1 MLANILS
8 RYWWMTLLRGIIAIL
23 FGFFVVAQPG
33 ISLVALT
40 MVFGAFAF
48 VDGVGSL
55 ASAFGSRTEHES
67 WWIMLLWGLCGIAV
81 GLITFFSP
89 GLTALALL
97 FYIAAW
103 AIATGLIEL
112 FAAFKLREE
121 IEGEFWLGL
130 LGVLSIAFGVFMIA
144 RPGAGILSL
153 LWLIA
158 AYAIASGVT
167 LIALAFRTRG
177 FVKRLA

>member
-8 RYWWMTLLRGIIAIL
+8 RYWWMTLLRGIVAIL
-23 FGFFVVAQPG
+23 FGFFVIAQPG
-33 ISLVALT
+33 ISLMTLT
-40 MVFGAFAF
+40 MLFGAF
-48 VDGVGSL
+48 VLLDGIGSL
-55 ASAFGSRTEHES
+55 TSAFGGRTEHES

-81 GLITFFSP
+81 GVMTFFSP
-89 GLTALALL
+89 GVTAFALL

-103 AIATGLIEL
+103 AIVTGVIEL
-112 FAAFKLREE
+112 VAAFRLRQE

-130 LGVLSIAFGVFMIA
+130 LGVLSIAFGVFMMV

-158 AYAIASGVT
+158 AYAIAFGIT
-167 LIALAFRTRG
+167 LIALAFRMRG